1 MLRPYCVI
9 NMENQHQTREWLLWE
24 LRKGTTFVILMK
36 VRKVVTNVSS
46 INEFSLA
53 KSKDRYDKKQDN

>member
-1 MLRPYCVI
+1 M
-9 NMENQHQTREWLLWE
+9 
-24 LRKGTTFVILMK
+24 ILMK